1 LTGVPELIDS
11 KSDFNGFIMIP
22 IMTGKVTTFSLIPLI
37 DRYDIYE
44 LRDEKT
50 SEKFIIYNSK
60 SSKKLTNEKIVIAG
74 VLKELEKNE
83 KEIKKKFLEAIY
95 YIEN

>member
-50 SEKFIIYNSK
+50 SETFIIAHSK
-60 SSKKLTNEKIVIAG
+60 SSKKLPNEKIVIAG